1 MLLLPE
7 RSVAEPCLLQ
17 HRMHVVLP
25 EGNITHKHI
34 LRCSHRTHQCLVLVS
49 SNSKMENNYG
59 AGHQAIF
66 YSLNYFLTRSAPT
79 FAYHCIII
87 RPANYILFSQLIF
100 DCHHFLCIIMII
112 FFMKHQLVQIV
123 LGFQIGTYPDVEG
136 SNVVVQIG
144 LDEANVRQ
152 VQRDASFPGPNK
164 RLLFVFHQ
172 NNLIIKKNKE
182 RVFQRPLNNLL
193 HLTL

>member
-1 MLLLPE
+1 MSAFVWTYKTNPNSNRCQWKVVPKLFECYSQYLPRRHKERNKAWNQHTCEERWTSVCSEWSHSSREILQMLLLPE

-87 RPANYILFSQLIF
+87 RPANYILFS
-100 DCHHFLCIIMII
+100 
-112 FFMKHQLVQIV
+112 
-123 LGFQIGTYPDVEG
+123 
-136 SNVVVQIG
+136 
-144 LDEANVRQ
+144 
-152 VQRDASFPGPNK
+152 
-164 RLLFVFHQ
+164 
-172 NNLIIKKNKE
+172 
-182 RVFQRPLNNLL
+182 
-193 HLTL
+193 